1 MAIRSIRRQA
11 TVPGSYPGAANAA
24 PIYVDSDDSKLKFVP
39 GGAGSTTEVE
49 IVDVTTA
56 STLASKTLTSPIINT
71 PTVKDL
77 TEVVIATNVITA
89 AETGSVFFLNAA
101 VEFASTLPAV
111 AAGLHFTFIV
121 TAAPSGASYTVAGA
135 SGTPIKGHV
144 LTNDVNSATDSDF
157 GTAGELTLTFV
168 DSKAVAGDRAEFWC
182 DGTNWFV
189 VASCSVFDAITIS

>member
-1 MAIRSIRRQA
+1 MPTRGVRRGPTLIGNA
-11 TVPGSYPGAANAA
+11 TGTFA
-24 PIYVDSDDSKLKFVP
+24 PIYVDSDDNKLKMVP
-39 GGAGSTTEVE
+39 AGSGTTEVT
-49 IVDVTTA
+49 IADLT
-56 STLASKTLTSPIINT
+56 SSQTLASKTLTSPVIST
-71 PTVKDL
+71 PTYIDL
-77 TEVVIATNVITA
+77 TEVVAATNVITA
-89 AETGSVFFLNAA
+89 AESGSVFFLNSAT
-101 VEFASTLPAV
+101 EFASTLPAV

-168 DSKAVAGDRAEFWC
+168 DGKAVAGDYAEFWC

-189 VASCSVFDAITIS
+189 HAACSVFDGITIS